1 MVRTGTGR
9 NEDRR
14 RRARAGRAVA
24 LVAAAVSTLA
34 VSGLTAVSAS
44 ASTPAGDTRLT
55 NDNGANGGYVSNYNI
70 NNPTTPVPADP
81 TLSECSASRGRQN
94 EPAVVIDPRN
104 PNVMVGSSNDYCG
117 VYNDGVDADGAPIP
131 SGPIW
136 LGYYRSE
143 NGGHSFQSSL
153 VPGYPG
159 DNTPY
164 AARARIR
171 TASAGDPVLA
181 WDAQGRL
188 FAGSESSA
196 DPAGSL
202 KTFGDEWVATYVNPS
217 GPGGSPADDGKEFQ
231 RSVVVAKGSSA
242 PNLLGKFND
251 KTAIEADRTSSA
263 CSGNVYFAWSRF
275 TGKGGV
281 ALYVS
286 RSTDHGAT
294 FSTPMKVSA
303 GVHDLQGPDIS
314 VTSNG
319 HVYITFGQFDAQ
331 GQQHAAVDVV
341 RSTDCGQS
349 FSAPRI
355 LASFTAMG
363 LTDVDTSGGAERDCG
378 DAPPCQS
385 GYTFFRA
392 DSGPRSTADQN
403 AANELVHVA
412 YEAIVPGSE
421 VPTGTTFGW
430 AGAPGAGGQ
439 SAIYY
444 LSYNGATGAVST
456 PAPIDL
462 EPAGQ
467 QLFPD
472 LSVDAG
478 VVHALWW
485 DSRNDVNNDASTFRQ
500 RPVGN
505 DANGNVGPALD
516 VYAATRPVSGG
527 GWSAA
532 TRMSDVTT
540 NPNYEQ
546 FGGRTVPFAGDYLWI
561 DSKMGVTYGVWT
573 DWRDTLPGVDL
584 RETAQ
589 DETGADVLQC
599 RTVKAD
605 GSVTGVT
612 CPRAGGLD
620 QNIYGDFAP

>member
-1 MVRTGTGR
+1 MRVTRLLR
-9 NEDRR
+9 PRPL
-14 RRARAGRAVA
+14 AVA
-24 LVAAAVSTLA
+24 GVAALSVLA
-34 VSGLTAVSAS
+34 VVGLPAS
-44 ASTPAGDTRLT
+44 ASTPGADIRVT
-55 NDNGANGGYVSNYNI
+55 NDNGANGGYVSNYNL
-70 NNPTTPVPADP
+70 NNPGSPVAKDP
-81 TLSECSASRGRQN
+81 TLAECSRSRGRQN
-94 EPAVVIDPRN
+94 EPSVALDPRN
-104 PNVMVGSSNDYCG
+104 PNVIVGSSNDYCG
-117 VYNDGVDADGAPIP
+117 VYNDSADADGAPIA

-136 LGYYRSE
+136 LGYYRSV
-143 NGGHSFQSSL
+143 NSGASFQSSL

-164 AARARIR
+164 ASRAKIR
-171 TASAGDPVLA
+171 TASSGDPVLA

-196 DPAGSL
+196 DANGTPKG
-202 KTFGDEWVATYVNPS
+202 FGDVYVASYVNPG
-217 GPGGSPADDGKEFQ
+217 GPSAATVNDGKEFA
-231 RSVVVAKGSSA
+231 RSVIVAKGSSA
-242 PNLLGKFND
+242 PITGKFND

-263 CSGNVYFAWSRF
+263 CSGNVYFAYSRF
-275 TGKGGV
+275 TGNGGV
-281 ALYVS
+281 AIYLS

-294 FSTPMKVSA
+294 FSAPMKVSA
-303 GVHDLQGPDIS
+303 GVHDVQFPDIS

-319 HVYITFGQFDAQ
+319 HVYITYRQFEAQ
-331 GQQHAAVDVV
+331 GQQIDAVDVV
-341 RSTDCGQS
+341 KSVDCGRS
-349 FSAPRI
+349 FASPRALTTFSAMGVTD
-355 LASFTAMG
+355 LA
-363 LTDVDTSGGAERDCG
+363 TDGSRARDCG

-392 DSGPRSTADQN
+392 DTGPRSTADQ
-403 AANELVHVA
+403 AAATEIVHVA

-430 AGAPGAGGQ
+430 ADQSGAGGQ

-444 LSYNGATGAVST
+444 LSFNGATGAVST
-456 PAPIDL
+456 PARIASA
-462 EPAGQ
+462 PASQ

-485 DSRNDVNNDASTFRQ
+485 DSRNDVNNDASSFRQ

-505 DANGNVGPALD
+505 DAAGNSAPALD
-516 VYAATRPVSGG
+516 VYAATRPAVGG
-527 GWSAA
+527 SWTTA

-561 DSKMGVTYGVWT
+561 DSKGGVTYGVWT
-573 DWRDTLPGVDL
+573 DWRDTVPGVDQ
-584 RETAQ
+584 RETTQ

-599 RTVKAD
+599 RTVRPD
-605 GSVTGVT
+605 GVVTGDT
-612 CPRAGGLD
+612 CPRNGGLD
-620 QNIYGDFAP
+620 QNIYGDLAP

>member
-1 MVRTGTGR
+1 MADDASTHPQVIRPRSLFVVGV
-9 NEDRR
+9 
-14 RRARAGRAVA
+14 VA
-24 LVAAAVSTLA
+24 LL
-34 VSGLTAVSAS
+34 GLGGVSAS
-44 ASTPAGDTRLT
+44 ASTPGADTRLT
-55 NDNGANGGYVSNYNI
+55 NDNNANGGYVSNFNI
-70 NNPTTPVPADP
+70 NNPATPVAKDS

-94 EPAVVIDPRN
+94 EPAVAIDPRN
-104 PNVMVGSSNDYCG
+104 PALIVGSSNDYCG
-117 VYNDGVDADGAPIP
+117 VDNDGLDADGAPIP

-136 LGYYRSE
+136 LGYYRSQ
-143 NGGHSFQSSL
+143 NGGASFQSSL

-164 AARARIR
+164 ASRAHIR

-181 WDAQGRL
+181 WDADGRL
-188 FAGSESSA
+188 FAGSESSG
-196 DPAGSL
+196 DPAGSA
-202 KTFGDEWVATYVNPS
+202 KTLGDEWVATYANPAGS
-217 GPGGSPADDGKEFQ
+217 GGATINDGKEFQ
-231 RSVVVAKGSSA
+231 RSVTVAQGSSA

-251 KTAIEADRTSSA
+251 KTAIEADRTTSSCRGA
-263 CSGNVYFAWSRF
+263 VYFAWSRF
-275 TGKGGV
+275 TGNGGV
-281 ALYVS
+281 AIYLS

-294 FSTPMKVSA
+294 FSSPMKVSA
-303 GVHDLQGPDIS
+303 GVHDVQGPDIS

-319 HVYITFGQFDAQ
+319 HVYITFFQAAAQ
-331 GQQHAAVDVV
+331 GQQRDAVDVV
-341 RSTDCGQS
+341 RSTDCGS
-349 FSAPRI
+349 TFSPPRV
-355 LASFTAMG
+355 LTTFTAMG
-363 LTDVDTSGGAERDCG
+363 VTDRDTSGAAARDCG

-392 DSGPRSTADQN
+392 DTGPRSTADQA

-412 YEAIVPGSE
+412 YEAIVPGSQ

-430 AGAPGAGGQ
+430 AGASGAGGQ

-444 LSYNGATGAVST
+444 LSYDGATGAVST

-462 EPAGQ
+462 EPASQ

-478 VVHALWW
+478 VIHALWW
-485 DSRNDVNNDASTFRQ
+485 DSRNDVNNDASSFRQ

-505 DANGNVGPALD
+505 DASGNVGPALD
-516 VYAATRPVSGG
+516 VYAATRAVSGG
-527 GWSAA
+527 AWTAA

-561 DSKMGVTYGVWT
+561 DSKGGVTYGTWT
-573 DWRDTLPGVDL
+573 DWRDTVAGADQ
-584 RETAQ
+584 REATQ
-589 DETGADVLQC
+589 DETGADVRQC
-599 RTVKAD
+599 RAQRPD
-605 GSVTGVT
+605 GTLAGDT

-620 QNIYGDFAP
+620 QNIYGDLAP